1 MPFVELLL
9 QHKEFLVIVVL
20 LVGILMGFLYI
31 KTLHAE
37 NAKLE
42 TENSTLAANLK
53 ASNDSIVTL
62 QTTITTQNKAVE
74 DLKTAADVRVQS
86 HATEIAAANAKAD
99 TYRQQALDILR
110 LKPTDPDQCKAANN
124 LINNE
129 ILKNGKK

>member
-1 MPFVELLL
+1 
-9 QHKEFLVIVVL
+9 
-20 LVGILMGFLYI
+20 MGFLYI
-31 KTLHAE
+31 KALHAE

-42 TENSTLAANLK
+42 TENSTLNANLK

-74 DLKTAADVRVQS
+74 DLKTAADARVQS
-86 HATEIAAANAKAD
+86 HAVEIAAATAKAD
-99 TYRQQALDILR
+99 TYRNQALDILR
-110 LKPTDPDQCKAANN
+110 LKPSNPDQCKSAND